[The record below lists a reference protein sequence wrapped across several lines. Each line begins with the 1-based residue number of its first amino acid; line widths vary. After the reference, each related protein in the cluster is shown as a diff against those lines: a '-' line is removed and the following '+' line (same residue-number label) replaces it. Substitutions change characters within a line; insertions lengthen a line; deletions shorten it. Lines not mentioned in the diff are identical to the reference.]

1 MNKQIFFIIFT
12 ILFSN
17 KILGQI
23 DSIIINQDP
32 KLSKVLELKKIVN
45 QEAFTSG
52 QYTIQIFSGNFN
64 DSQELMNKIEE
75 DEDFDEFFFSF
86 ETPYYKI
93 RVGKFVS
100 KIKAIKELKI
110 IKKKNS
116 SKSSF
121 SLILFINS
129 CESLKFPL
137 KI

>member
-1 MNKQIFFIIFT
+1 MKKQAVFILFT

-23 DSIIINQDP
+23 DSLIINQDP

-75 DEDFDEFFFSF
+75 
-86 ETPYYKI
+86 
-93 RVGKFVS
+93 R
-100 KIKAIKELKI
+100 
-110 IKKKNS
+110 
-116 SKSSF
+116 
-121 SLILFINS
+121 
-129 CESLKFPL
+129 
-137 KI
+137 

>member
-1 MNKQIFFIIFT
+1 MNKQIVFIIFT

-75 DEDFDEFFFSF
+75 NEDFDEFFSA
-86 ETPYYKI
+86 
-93 RVGKFVS
+93 S
-100 KIKAIKELKI
+100 KHLI
-110 IKKKNS
+110 IKSELEN
-116 SKSSF
+116 
-121 SLILFINS
+121 LFQK
-129 CESLKFPL
+129 LKL
-137 KI
+137 